1 MLKKMSIALFSLLF
15 VTGCFQEKNDSK
27 VSPIDA
33 LKAHLVKNYPTLK
46 INPIA
51 LAFAALVSDPAQQK
65 KIIDKAKV
73 SYAENNIQEIYL
85 LTAMTAENNENVI
98 GSLIHFNDS
107 LTLEEAQ
114 AQLAKDSNFEN
125 QALDIYMNKNFAFVA
140 ATINGKR
147 VTPKSVITAFENFK

>member
-1 MLKKMSIALFSLLF
+1 MFKKMSIALAALLF
-15 VTGCFQEKNDSK
+15 FAGCFQEKTDSN

-33 LKAHLVKNYPTLK
+33 LKAHLVKNYPKLK
-46 INPIA
+46 INPMA
-51 LAFAALVSDPAQQK
+51 LAFAALASDPVQQK
-65 KIIDKAKV
+65 KIIDKAKA

-85 LTAMTAENNENVI
+85 LTGITAENNENVI

-114 AQLAKDSNFEN
+114 EQLAKDSNFEN
-125 QALDIYMNKNFAFVA
+125 QALDIYLNKNFAFVV
-140 ATINGKR
+140 ATINGKK